1 MASNIDKSHHSTVS
15 NLYQHSEDQEMKQLN
30 TIWALG
36 YYSCWKA
43 RFSYLVGK
51 KTEVALLLIY
61 YNNMVQFLRP
71 TGLLDC
77 WGGLTIQ
84 GAKQEEAHPL
94 PPIDKPEW
102 GVIYCASKE
111 NNYLQDIRL

>member
-1 MASNIDKSHHSTVS
+1 M
-15 NLYQHSEDQEMKQLN
+15 M
-30 TIWALG
+30 
-36 YYSCWKA
+36 
-43 RFSYLVGK
+43 
-51 KTEVALLLIY
+51 
-61 YNNMVQFLRP
+61 QFLRP

-102 GVIYCASKE
+102 ESSIVHQKE

>member
-1 MASNIDKSHHSTVS
+1 M
-15 NLYQHSEDQEMKQLN
+15 M
-30 TIWALG
+30 
-36 YYSCWKA
+36 
-43 RFSYLVGK
+43 
-51 KTEVALLLIY
+51 
-61 YNNMVQFLRP
+61 QFLRP

-94 PPIDKPEW
+94 PSMDKPES

>member
-1 MASNIDKSHHSTVS
+1 M
-15 NLYQHSEDQEMKQLN
+15 
-30 TIWALG
+30 
-36 YYSCWKA
+36 
-43 RFSYLVGK
+43 VGK

-61 YNNMVQFLRP
+61 YNRMMQFLRP